1 MENNNLLN
9 QLILSLEKVYYMEG
23 FTHLTEFLQGELYI
37 LHYMSQNL
45 QKEIN
50 PSTLS
55 EKLHMSRPR
64 VTAILNTLKKKGL
77 VETEQDKEDRRRLT
91 VKITEKGL
99 ILINDKQAKAKEY
112 FNLFIDSVG
121 EENARELISIIN
133 LAVSEMDNIE
143 GEKI

>member
-1 MENNNLLN
+1 M
-9 QLILSLEKVYYMEG
+9 
-23 FTHLTEFLQGELYI
+23 
-37 LHYMSQNL
+37 
-45 QKEIN
+45 
-50 PSTLS
+50 
-55 EKLHMSRPR
+55 
-64 VTAILNTLKKKGL
+64 
-77 VETEQDKEDRRRLT
+77 ETEQDKEDRRRLT